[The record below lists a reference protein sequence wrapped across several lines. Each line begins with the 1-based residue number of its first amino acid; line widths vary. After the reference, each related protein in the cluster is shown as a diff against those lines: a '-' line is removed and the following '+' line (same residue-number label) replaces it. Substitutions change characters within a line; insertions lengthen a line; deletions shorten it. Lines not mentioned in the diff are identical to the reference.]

1 MDFFLRRVHA
11 QVDGVASPTIPFAP
25 PGNVTPTTA
34 GPTTPVIGPSIS
46 LNTDVTNLNVGEKAT
61 IEVVIDTQL
70 QPINQYSVQILFN
83 PENLRVLDFDD
94 STDTIDIDF
103 LDTFFDP
110 VINEVSQQQ
119 GIITLSAENPVGSSS
134 ITDRVVAQFEV
145 EALKAGFTELT
156 FNEQNT
162 MLLDA
167 SSVDILQS
175 TNTVEFVVAGGADVP
190 PTIVTTDQPAISVIP
205 TSSILLPSRTPDT
218 ALPDNLQG
226 PIALVLG
233 VILMAAG
240 GYIYRLRGTHANKE
254 N

>member
-25 PGNVTPTTA
+25 PGTVTPTTS
-34 GPTTPVIGPSIS
+34 GPSSPVVGPSIS
-46 LNTDVTNLNVGEKAT
+46 LNTDITNLNVGEKAT
-61 IEVVIDTQL
+61 IEIVIDTQL

-83 PENLRVLDFDD
+83 PENLRVIDSDD
-94 STDTIDIDF
+94 STDTVDIDF

-156 FNEQNT
+156 FNSQNT

-175 TNTVEFVVAGGADVP
+175 TNTVEFVIAGGAEVT
-190 PTIVTTDQPAISVIP
+190 PTMITGEPTVTVLPS
-205 TSSILLPSRTPDT
+205 SSIPLPSRTPDT
-218 ALPDNLQG
+218 ALPDNFQG
-226 PIALVLG
+226 AIALIMG
-233 VILMAAG
+233 VILMSAG
-240 GYIYRLRGTHANKE
+240 GYIYRLRGTHADKKN
-254 N
+254 